1 MKKILIVMLSVLL
14 CLSLAS
20 CVPRGGAFKSK
31 DFAVSYDYGTVAS
44 GKATALLD
52 SSNIFF
58 ELDDWNI
65 DSLIGGDV
73 VTVRYK
79 GEMRIQE
86 SYPSTVVTKDITL
99 VSIFVTKAD
108 VMELAV
114 VEGEG
119 GVPLLQAK
127 NPSFTPYFDTDKI
140 MIINADL
147 TYSELSA
154 SDIGKTLW
162 ASYRVKTGEAQ
173 ANVAAVYSYCPRPI
187 KETSCP
193 FEWVGSES
201 GHVKHMLCDCCR
213 NDTGT
218 ILPHV
223 NQDED
228 MKCDICG
235 YDLATHGYAL
245 TMSDEDWSWLYEPL
259 ESGYKGGDEVSV
271 KIRMATDTGFLFL
284 VNGEDIAECRDVDGL
299 YWEFTFVMPHR
310 DTVIDFKTYD
320 GFLPDANYARLIEA
334 YYLKNP
340 SAENVSI
347 VHYYGE
353 FSSGALVAMI
363 DNGGGYDDALGEEI
377 INGNVIEYINGNR
390 ITVLYENEFYTL
402 TDAYNNGFITDEEL
416 ESIADQHYHLINEP
430 YWEAQ

>member
-1 MKKILIVMLSVLL
+1 MKKIIILA
-14 CLSLAS
+14 LSLLILTSLVS
-20 CVPRGGAFKSK
+20 CVDGGENGSFQTF
-31 DFAVSYDYGTVAS
+31 DFVVNYDYGNVMTD
-44 GKATALLD
+44 KATALID
-52 SSNIFF
+52 SAHIFF
-58 ELDDWNI
+58 DLDDWNI

-73 VTVRYK
+73 VTVRFS
-79 GEMRIQE
+79 GNMRIQE
-86 SYPSTVVTKDITL
+86 SYPATVVTAEMNII
-99 VSIFVTKAD
+99 SIFVTKAD
-108 VMELAV
+108 IMELTV

-119 GVPLLQAK
+119 GALLLEAK
-127 NPSFTPYFDTDKI
+127 NSSLTPYFEADKI
-140 MIINADL
+140 MIINEDL
-147 TYSELSA
+147 TFRALDE
-154 SDIGKTLW
+154 SDVGKTLW

-173 ANVAAVYSYCPRPI
+173 ANISAIYSYCPRPI
-187 KETSCP
+187 NETSCP

-201 GHVKHMLCDCCR
+201 GHVKHMLCDCCC

-228 MKCDICG
+228 MTCDLCG
-235 YDLATHGYAL
+235 YDLTEHRYAL

-259 ESGYKGGDEVSV
+259 ASAYIGGEEVSV

-284 VNGEDIAECRDVDGL
+284 VNGEDVAEWSDVDGL

-353 FSSGALVAMI
+353 FASGALVAMI
-363 DNGGGYDDALGEEI
+363 DNGGGYDDALWEEI
-377 INGNVIEYINGNR
+377 INGNR

-402 TDAYNNGFITDEEL
+402 TDAYNNGYITDEEL
-416 ESIADQHYHLINEP
+416 ISIADKHYLLINVP
-430 YWEAQ
+430 DWEG